1 MTEEELV
8 KKTLELADAPDSSPE
23 FVRLGK
29 IIRALIDMTAEVEE
43 IEKTQG
49 QEAAMEYMN
58 KELESQ
64 GLR

>member
-8 KKTLELADAPDSSPE
+8 KKTLELADAPAASPE